1 MIAYVEDIK
10 EVKEYNYLRE
20 RVGKEKKNEESLKLS
35 LENTVYSVSAY
46 DYGTIVGYGRI
57 IGDGAMY
64 YYIKNIMVDP
74 DYRHQNIGT
83 TIMEMLMDKIKEYK
97 EEEPNLMVS
106 VGAAPGKEKFYRKFG
121 FKTRQ
126 ELYLGPQMIYRTFVD
141 ESKLYN
147 WEDDISDDELENV
160 IDTLD
165 SGGIVIFP
173 TDTVYGIA
181 CNCFNQKAIEK
192 LYEIKERAKYKPI
205 NVLTDCY
212 EKIEMVAENINPIE
226 RRIIEKYMPGA
237 LTIIVKKNEKVP
249 DILTA
254 GLDTI
259 GVRIP
264 DSNIALEILKRVD
277 YPLATTS
284 ANISGSPDGI
294 KVEDFLN
301 NFDGKVDII
310 IDGGTTKLKQSST
323 IVKVEDNQIDIIRQG
338 TAEISEKI

>member
-10 EVKEYNYLRE
+10 EVKEFNYLRE
-20 RVGKEKKNEESLKLS
+20 RIGKEKKDEETLELS
-35 LENTVYSVSAY
+35 LTNTVYSVSAY

-74 DYRHQNIGT
+74 DYRNQKKGT

-97 EEEPNLMVS
+97 EDEPNIIVS

-126 ELYLGPQMIYRTFVD
+126 ELYLGPQMIYKTMVD
-141 ESKLYN
+141 DSLLYN
-147 WEDDISDDELENV
+147 WEDDISDDELERV

-165 SGGIVIFP
+165 AGGIVIFP
-173 TDTVYGIA
+173 TDTVYGIG
-181 CNCFNQKAIEK
+181 CNCFNEQAVAK

-212 EKIEMVAENINPIE
+212 EKIEMVADRINPID
-226 RRIIEKYMPGA
+226 RRLSENYMPGA

-249 DILTA
+249 DSLTA

-284 ANISGSPDGI
+284 ANLSGKKDGI

-301 NFDGKVDII
+301 DFDGKVDII

-323 IVKVEDNQIDIIRQG
+323 IVKVDGGQIDIIRQG

>member
-10 EVKEYNYLRE
+10 EVKEFNYLRE
-20 RVGKEKKNEESLKLS
+20 RIGKEKKDEETLELS
-35 LENTVYSVSAY
+35 LTNTVYSVSAY

-64 YYIKNIMVDP
+64 YYVKNIMVDP
-74 DYRHQNIGT
+74 DYRNQKIGT
-83 TIMEMLMDKIKEYK
+83 TIMEMLMEKIKEYK
-97 EEEPNLMVS
+97 EDEPNIIVS

-126 ELYLGPQMIYRTFVD
+126 ELYLGPQMIYKTMAD
-141 ESKLYN
+141 ESMLYN
-147 WEDDISDDELENV
+147 WEDDISDDELEKV
-160 IDTLD
+160 VDTLD
-165 SGGIVIFP
+165 NGGIVIFP
-173 TDTVYGIA
+173 TDTVYGIG
-181 CNCFNQKAIEK
+181 CNCFNEEAVKK
-192 LYEIKERAKYKPI
+192 LYEIKQRASYKPI

-212 EKIEMVAENINPIE
+212 EKIEMIADNINPVE

-249 DILTA
+249 DSLTA

-264 DSNIALEILKRVD
+264 NDKIALEILKRID

-284 ANISGSPDGI
+284 ANISGEKDGV
-294 KVEDFLN
+294 KVEDFIN
-301 NFDGKVDII
+301 DFDGKVDII
-310 IDGGTTKLKQSST
+310 IDGGPTKLQQSST
-323 IVKVEDNQIDIIRQG
+323 IVKVEGKEIEIIRQG
-338 TAEISEKI
+338 TAEIGEKE